1 MLEEREVVVHRKG
14 ATPAGKDVLGIIPGS
29 MTAPGF
35 IVKGKGET
43 ASINS
48 ASHGAGRR
56 MSRTAALNTI
66 TANALK
72 EELQKHGVKLIG
84 GGLDE
89 APFAYKDIHTVMNA
103 QKNLVEAIGTFTP
116 RIVKMDDTPPRQRK
130 KVKDVMGE

>member
-1 MLEEREVVVHRKG
+1 
-14 ATPAGKDVLGIIPGS
+14 VLGIIPGS

-35 IVKGKGET
+35 IVKGKGEN

-48 ASHGAGRR
+48 ASHGAGRK

-72 EELQKHGVKLIG
+72 EELHKQRVKLIG

-89 APFAYKDIHTVMNA
+89 APFAYKDIRTVMNA
-103 QKNLVEAIGTFTP
+103 QKQLVEAVGMFTP
-116 RIVKMDDTPPRQRK
+116 KIVKMDDTPPRQRK
-130 KVKDVMGE
+130 KVKEVMGE